1 MKGTLFSADFVKDF
15 NGNLRL
21 LELNT
26 DTGFVQSSLQYF
38 DFTEFANVLNTNS
51 ISKVHIIYK
60 LFADEFVE
68 LFENYL
74 QANVPQVT
82 SITKTIE
89 EADTIYPTSIV
100 DAQDTFTLRLAYDQ
114 SAIFDSTYCSNTV
127 GTYKLFHDN
136 SDLDSITEFRYNSDD
151 FSFNNLP
158 VSFNQ
163 SNLPDFVAKGH
174 SSAYPTILEFHKVG
188 TDSTLGATDAEK
200 LQNYL
205 DTFTSSSALIQ
216 PFYNNPS
223 ETKSKAIRCYSVLYG
238 DSLDIVKLA
247 SFETEALLDKPTA
260 IDFDATVLKNVV
272 DVKHYYEL
280 TTNYIKAADGGVF
293 QGEEI
298 IKADDTAVVIEDAVI
313 GDSFKSFSIPGSPD
327 SDAID
332 VISKWRFAGSVLPSG
347 SVQVESTLVGKVE
360 NDLITNLVSNVTLE
374 DGSSFKLSPNLL
386 ILVYDIDEDSLRY
399 QVVSN
404 IDPAKFKIP
413 NKNSELLSITS
424 NDIQIL
430 DGDYKTYTLDM
441 EEVDTFFINNGGVG
455 LKLISHNAFGK
466 CFIAGTKIT
475 LSNGD
480 IKDIENIVE
489 GDVVVSY
496 NESLG
501 IQEDKVVT
509 DTVTPM
515 HDDLVKYTFSNGT
528 DITSTHDHPFY
539 VNDFVLAA
547 YKPEWTNE
555 RYDLPTT
562 VTGIKVGDIVHTVD
576 KENGIQI
583 VSIEELA
590 KEDTQ
595 TYIFSVEGNRNF
607 YANGILVHNK

>member
-21 LELNT
+21 LEINT

-38 DFTEFANVLNTNS
+38 DFTEFANVLTTNS

-60 LFADEFVE
+60 LYADEFVE

-74 QANVPQVT
+74 KENVPQVD
-82 SITKTIE
+82 SIIKTVE

-100 DAQDTFTLRLAYDQ
+100 DSQDTFILRLAYDQ
-114 SAIFDSTYCSNTV
+114 SAIFDSSYCANTV
-127 GTYKLFHDN
+127 GTYKLFHEN
-136 SDLDSITEFRYNSDD
+136 NDLTSIAEFSYNSDD

-158 VSFNQ
+158 VRFNP
-163 SNLPDFVAKGH
+163 SNLPDFVAKGY
-174 SSAYPTILEFHKVG
+174 SSAYPTVLEFHKVG
-188 TDSTLGATDAEK
+188 TDSTLGASDADK

-205 DTFTSSSALIQ
+205 DTFSSSSTVVQ
-216 PFYNNPS
+216 PFYNNS
-223 ETKSKAIRCYSVLYG
+223 SDSKSKAIRCYSVLYG
-238 DSLDIVKLA
+238 DSLDMMTLA
-247 SFETEALLDKPTA
+247 SFETEALLEKPVA
-260 IDFDATVLKNVV
+260 INFDATSLKNVI

-280 TTNYIKAADGGVF
+280 TTNYIKSSDGGVF

-298 IKADDTAVVIEDAVI
+298 IKADDTAVLIENAVI
-313 GDSFKSFSIPGSPD
+313 GDLFKSFSIPGSPD

-332 VISKWRFAGSVLPSG
+332 VISKWRFAGSMLPSG
-347 SVQVESTLVGKVE
+347 SAQVESTLVGKVE
-360 NDLITNLVSNVTLE
+360 NNLITNLISNVTLE
-374 DGSSFKLSPNLL
+374 DGSSFKLSTNLL

-413 NKNSELLSITS
+413 SMNNELLSITS
-424 NDIQIL
+424 NNIEVL
-430 DGDYKTYTLDM
+430 DGEYATYTLDM
-441 EEVDTFFINNGGVG
+441 EDVDTFFINNGGVG

-480 IKDIENIVE
+480 VKDIENIVE
-489 GDVVVSY
+489 GDIVVSY

-501 IQEDKVVT
+501 IQEDKEVT
-509 DTVTPM
+509 STVSPV

-547 YKPEWTNE
+547 YKPELTNE
-555 RYDLPTT
+555 RYDLSTT
-562 VTGIKVGDIVHTVD
+562 VTNIKVGDIVHTVD
-576 KENGIQI
+576 NEDSIQI
-583 VSIEELA
+583 VSIEELP